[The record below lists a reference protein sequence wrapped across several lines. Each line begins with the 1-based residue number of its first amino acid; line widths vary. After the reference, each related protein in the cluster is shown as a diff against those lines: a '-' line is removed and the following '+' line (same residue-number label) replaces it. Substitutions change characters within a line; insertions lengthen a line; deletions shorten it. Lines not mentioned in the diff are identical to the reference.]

1 MEPTGPFMNLFRSP
15 PKKMLDDHDPELDA
29 PARGPL
35 FSRPVLRALLIL
47 FGISV
52 MLCADWFGLLL
63 LNSEGV
69 ILQMGPLN
77 AVRVTGA
84 LMGGIAITSVPLMAH
99 YRRVYSY
106 ISEENIF
113 FAITFSISFM
123 LGMPCALVGL
133 FG

>member
-1 MEPTGPFMNLFRSP
+1 MEPTGPFLKLFRSP
-15 PKKMLDDHDPELDA
+15 PKKMLDDYDAELDA

-35 FSRPVLRALLIL
+35 FSHPVLRTLLIL
-47 FGISV
+47 FCISL

-77 AVRVTGA
+77 AVRITGA
-84 LMGGIAITSVPLMAH
+84 LMAGIAITSVPLMIH

-106 ISEENIF
+106 VSEENIF